1 MVIPRV
7 PPGPNSPGEVRPP
20 DPLPAS
26 LPGVEE
32 WALVEALQ
40 AGDEAAFL
48 ALVDRYHAEMV
59 RVASAIVRS
68 RASAEDV
75 AQEAW
80 LGVVKRVHAFESR
93 SSVRTWL
100 FRIVT
105 NCAKGRR
112 ARERDVP
119 FSALAEHD
127 TGEGPTVDPD
137 RFHAAAEAYAGQ
149 WSRPPEAWADDRL
162 AAHQTARRVHEE
174 IQRLPAAQ
182 RAVIVLRDVE
192 GLSSE
197 EACEALGISEGNQR
211 VLLHRARAR
220 VRSAIE
226 ALLAGGEHP

>member
-1 MVIPRV
+1 MLSDPDA
-7 PPGPNSPGEVRPP
+7 PGEVRDAGRP
-20 DPLPAS
+20 S
-26 LPGVEE
+26 GSIPGVEE

-59 RVASAIVRS
+59 RVASTIVRT

-75 AQEAW
+75 VQEAW
-80 LGVVKRVHAFESR
+80 LGVVQRVHAFESR

-119 FSALAEHD
+119 FSALAEQ
-127 TGEGPTVDPD
+127 GAEEGPTVDPD
-137 RFHAAAEAYAGQ
+137 RFHAASETYAGQ
-149 WSRPPEAWADDRL
+149 WSRPPEAWADDKL
-162 AAHQTARRVHEE
+162 AAHQAARRVHEE
-174 IQRLPAAQ
+174 IERLPAAQ

-197 EACEALGISEGNQR
+197 EVCESLGISDGNQR

-220 VRSAIE
+220 VRAAVE
-226 ALLAGGEHP
+226 ALLAEGGRP